1 MKIMEQLN
9 ASSMAIAARRR
20 LAVIDAL
27 SGLFLSFD
35 SRVGKNVILFEV
47 TCACRTGQTN
57 GTTYSEKEKKRNWKE
72 SLFSIFFECSRIV
85 VVVVAGFPP
94 I

>member
-47 TCACRTGQTN
+47 TCASRTGQTN
-57 GTTYSEKEKKRNWKE
+57 GTTYSEKEKKGIGKK
-72 SLFSIFFECSRIV
+72 IFFPFSLNAAELLLLL
-85 VVVVAGFPP
+85 
-94 I
+94 